1 MLERRLFDLIEGV
14 SHSER
19 EMGGFVRAL
28 LESMLR
34 EFGDSHH
41 LLAAGE
47 FRREDGRYKIT
58 WSQGEPLWDLLDRGL
73 SYRKV
78 QRRLSGQPWW
88 IQRGLRRQAEGRED
102 WYDLIFIPVDRE
114 LSQVLGLITPS
125 MAGKE
130 GQQREADFQVLGRL
144 IR

>member
-14 SHSER
+14 SQSER
-19 EMGGFVRAL
+19 EAGGFVRAS

-34 EFGDSHH
+34 DFGDSLH
-41 LLAAGE
+41 LLATAE
-47 FRREDGRYKIT
+47 FRLEDSRYEIT

-78 QRRLSGQPWW
+78 QRRLSGQSWW
-88 IQRGLRRQAEGRED
+88 IQRGLRRQDGGRED

-114 LSQVLGLITPS
+114 L
-125 MAGKE
+125 
-130 GQQREADFQVLGRL
+130 RQVLGRSL
-144 IR
+144 PPWLVRRASSAKLTSRYWDG